1 MNIKIMVV
9 KVNQRN
15 HMKIKMIVLQVKK
28 NKNNHMKTNIKRIV
42 IKVNKIKFLMIK
54 KIKVYLIK

>member
-1 MNIKIMVV
+1 MVV